1 MERLSKMSNAKLIMQ
16 QITELVKAYE
26 SEINT
31 LKVKVNKITR
41 QRDEA
46 KGTAQEYRSYAT
58 KYQKE
63 LAELRKELRQNG

>member
-1 MERLSKMSNAKLIMQ
+1 MKDSPILK
-16 QITELVKAYE
+16 QITSLVKKYE

-41 QRDEA
+41 QRDA
-46 KGTAQEYRSYAT
+46 AQGTAREYRSYAS
-58 KYQKE
+58 KYQKQ